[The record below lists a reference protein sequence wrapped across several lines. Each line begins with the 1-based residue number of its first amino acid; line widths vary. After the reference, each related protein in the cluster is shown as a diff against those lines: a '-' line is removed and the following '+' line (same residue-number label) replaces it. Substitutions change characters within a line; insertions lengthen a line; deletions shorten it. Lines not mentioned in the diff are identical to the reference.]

1 MADKGWAGQTM
12 AEQAILVTGSNGQV
26 GWELQRALSPLGRL
40 VLLDRA
46 CCDLADPEALR
57 GWIREVRPAAIVN
70 AAAYTAVDQAESES
84 DLAAAVNAQAV
95 RILAEE
101 AKAVGAWLIHYSTDY
116 VFDGSGERPWR
127 EEDPIGPKSVYG
139 ATKLEG
145 EQAIIASGA
154 AALIFRTSW
163 VFGVH
168 GHNFLKTMLKVSR
181 ERPELKVVADQMGAP
196 TPAHLIADVTAHA
209 LRDALNGRIAQR
221 GDIFHLAPRGATSWH
236 AYAELLIEHAKT
248 LGWPIKTRS
257 VHAITSSEW
266 PTPAARPANSRL
278 DCRKLEATF
287 GLRLPEWEAGVKR
300 VVEQVVQKPL

>member
-1 MADKGWAGQTM
+1 MANKRWTGQSM
-12 AEQAILVTGSNGQV
+12 AEQAILITGPNGQV

-40 VLLDRA
+40 VLLDRTR
-46 CCDLADPEALR
+46 CDLADSQALR
-57 GWIREVRPAAIVN
+57 NWVQEVRPGAIVN
-70 AAAYTAVDQAESES
+70 AAAYTAVDQAESEP
-84 DLAAAVNAQAV
+84 DVAAAINAQAP

-101 AKAVGAWLIHYSTDY
+101 AKALGAWLIHYSTDY

-127 EEDPIGPKSVYG
+127 EEDPVGPKSVYG

-145 EQAIIASGA
+145 EQGVIASGV

-209 LRDALNGRIAQR
+209 LRDALNGRMERRAE
-221 GDIFHLAPRGATSWH
+221 IFHLAPRGATSWH

-287 GLRLPEWEAGVKR
+287 GLRLLEWEAGVKR

>member
-236 AYAELLIEHAKT
+236 AYAELLMNT
-248 LGWPIKTRS
+248 QRRLVGP
-257 VHAITSSEW
+257 
-266 PTPAARPANSRL
+266 SRL
-278 DCRKLEATF
+278 VRSTRLRRVS
-287 GLRLPEWEAGVKR
+287 GLRPRQGPPTRVWTAGSWR
-300 VVEQVVQKPL
+300 RRLAFGFPNGRQG